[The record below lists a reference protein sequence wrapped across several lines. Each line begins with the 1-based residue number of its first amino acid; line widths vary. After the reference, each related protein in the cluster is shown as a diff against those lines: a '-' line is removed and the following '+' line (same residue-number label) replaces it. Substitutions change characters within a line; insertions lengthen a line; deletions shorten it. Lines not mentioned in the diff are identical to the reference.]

1 MESSTPDPHQVPRF
15 TGIKSFYRLPIFT
28 NKEQLNTDKKNIG
41 IIGIPFDS
49 GCTYRT
55 GARFGPASVRDASV
69 IIRPFSIYHKLH
81 LYENFNCLD
90 MGDLATNPFNN
101 KETVKMINTQI
112 DNYMDMGVDY
122 PFFIGG
128 DHTISYPILK
138 SMNKKHGKISLIH
151 FDSHFDTWEEYFGEN
166 VTHGTPFKRVFE
178 EDLIDV
184 DSSIHV
190 GIRGTINSREDLD
203 NDKKIGFETIF
214 CHETEE
220 LGLDGIAKKIMDRVG
235 DNKVYISLDVDVVDP
250 AFAPGTGTP
259 ECGGYSSAQI
269 LSIIRKLKNLNI
281 VGGDVVEVSPPY
293 DNSSITAQLASTI
306 CYEFMCLV

>member
-1 MESSTPDPHQVPRF
+1 
-15 TGIKSFYRLPIFT
+15 
-28 NKEQLNTDKKNIG
+28 
-41 IIGIPFDS
+41 
-49 GCTYRT
+49 
-55 GARFGPASVRDASV
+55 
-69 IIRPFSIYHKLH
+69 
-81 LYENFNCLD
+81 

-112 DNYMDMGVDY
+112 DSYLDMGVDY

-214 CHETEE
+214 CHETEQ
-220 LGLDGIAKKIMDRVG
+220 LGLDGIAQKIMDRVG
-235 DNKVYISLDVDVVDP
+235 DNKVYISWMLMID
-250 AFAPGTGTP
+250 FALLRDRNTRMG
-259 ECGGYSSAQI
+259 I
-269 LSIIRKLKNLNI
+269 VRRNI
-281 VGGDVVEVSPPY
+281 VYNTQVKISKY
-293 DNSSITAQLASTI
+293 SWR
-306 CYEFMCLV
+306 